1 MICLVPLSLYARAS
15 SPVCTYM
22 DIHGLNRLPVAERV
36 CETCDV
42 VEDECHVIMQCTL
55 YTDIR
60 IQLFSEICDISSHFA
75 TLTHEAQ
82 FLQIMSNSKYYRCA
96 SRAMYS
102 ILNRRRC
109 NMLR

>member
-1 MICLVPLSLYARAS
+1 MAPIKLETCRY
-15 SPVCTYM
+15 
-22 DIHGLNRLPVAERV
+22 GLNRLPVAERV

-55 YTDIR
+55 FTDIR
-60 IQLFSEICDISSHFA
+60 IQLFLEICDISSHFA

-109 NMLR
+109 NMLRSAV

>member
-1 MICLVPLSLYARAS
+1 MLKLLHRKSIDLLIQSLDYI
-15 SPVCTYM
+15 PVS
-22 DIHGLNRLPVAERV
+22 ERV

-42 VEDECHVIMQCTL
+42 VENECHVIMQCTL
-55 YTDIR
+55 YIR
-60 IQLFSEICDISSHFA
+60 IQLFSEICDISSLFA

-82 FLQIMSNSKYYRCA
+82 FLQIMSNSKYYRYAHPGLCT
-96 SRAMYS
+96 YS